1 MIEKNTLM
9 DLEGSGALNFYNT
22 NPHSF
27 FSGLNFEKQISSKL
41 SISFNSIL
49 SYSSVNNPDNSL
61 VKKFT
66 PLISSSYGLSI
77 SNKSIFSDN
86 DSLTVQINQPHRI
99 ESGNMAL
106 NIPSLADKYGNIAY
120 ELQSISLEPSG
131 RQIDIGLDY
140 INKYDKNLTFGL
152 STNFSRDLGHVS
164 QSSIEKAVT
173 ITGLLTF

>member
-1 MIEKNTLM
+1 
-9 DLEGSGALNFYNT
+9 
-22 NPHSF
+22 
-27 FSGLNFEKQISSKL
+27 
-41 SISFNSIL
+41 
-49 SYSSVNNPDNSL
+49 
-61 VKKFT
+61 
-66 PLISSSYGLSI
+66 
-77 SNKSIFSDN
+77 
-86 DSLTVQINQPHRI
+86 
-99 ESGNMAL
+99 MAL

-131 RQIDIGLDY
+131 RQIDIGFDY